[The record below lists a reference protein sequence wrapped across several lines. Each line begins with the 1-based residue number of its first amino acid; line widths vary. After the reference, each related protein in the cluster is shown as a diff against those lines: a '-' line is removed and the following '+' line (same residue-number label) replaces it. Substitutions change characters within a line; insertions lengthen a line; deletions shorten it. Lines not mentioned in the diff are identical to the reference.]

1 MLLEGKSLCV
11 SVRFLQTPPRHTAL
25 ERNLHVGEKPSFK
38 STAHAQPPSLSCYP
52 PGCRLPQLFVSP
64 QNPRAPKHRP
74 AMWINA
80 QFRSGDIC
88 RAPPSAKRR
97 KYMYPRLV
105 VHLPRIPCSTGSRGV
120 RPLCCFLPLRPGC
133 LGPLSPLPHA
143 PRPLEFVS
151 PLSPRTELRSPPQP
165 SVVRSKTSPRPVL
178 RTQPVKTKG

>member
-1 MLLEGKSLCV
+1 M
-11 SVRFLQTPPRHTAL
+11 SVRSHPSSPRPT
-25 ERNLHVGEKPSFK
+25 R
-38 STAHAQPPSLSCYP
+38 SLRVYLVTHLAADCHSCS
-52 PGCRLPQLFVSP
+52 VSP